1 MNQKGNSLP
10 YILLAVIAIIL
21 MGGVYLISS
30 SRVNLK
36 NPLSNGQPIYQN
48 PSSLPSSEPTKT
60 TISESVS
67 CTTDEDCGINICA
80 CKAMNKAYIQTKDK
94 ICTRYCEGKPKCVN
108 NKCELVK
115 TVDPC
120 KQFNEYSCSKTDNC
134 KSNYEQVGP
143 NRDAVGMPLANFKFT
158 FCSSLTQEEIDRIK
172 VESKNCT
179 ESGGTWTKTKGNP
192 TGFCVR
198 STP

>member
-1 MNQKGNSLP
+1 MNQKGNSLS
-10 YILLAVIAIIL
+10 YVSLVVVVIIL
-21 MGGVYLISS
+21 IGGMYFIGN
-30 SRVNLK
+30 SRIKLK
-36 NPLSNGQPIYQN
+36 NSLNSNQPNYSNQPITLSPQ
-48 PSSLPSSEPTKT
+48 PIKT

-80 CKAMNKAYIQTKDK
+80 CKVMNKAYIQTKDK
-94 ICTRYCEGKPKCVN
+94 ICTRYCEGEPKCVN

-134 KSNYEQVGP
+134 KSNYERVGS
-143 NRDAVGMPLANFKFT
+143 NRDVVGMPLDNFKFT
-158 FCSSLTQEEIDRIK
+158 FCSSLTQEQIDRIK

-179 ESGGTWTKTKGNP
+179 ESGGYWTKTKGNS
-192 TGFCVR
+192 TGFCVK
-198 STP
+198 